1 MMSSSSKSVHSF
13 IHLFTTGSDVSFSS
27 LSLPF
32 SLSLPLVCMYYDFFS
47 AFFQLLSTVS
57 FRLII
62 GGDTEAVDVVK
73 DEKQMLCEES
83 NNQAKQIVELGKKF
97 AEEKENYVRNMYSL
111 LVTARTQIAALK
123 KENEKLK
130 MR

>member
-1 MMSSSSKSVHSF
+1 MHV
-13 IHLFTTGSDVSFSS
+13 LR
-27 LSLPF
+27 
-32 SLSLPLVCMYYDFFS
+32 FFS
-47 AFFQLLSTVS
+47 VFFQLLSTVS
-57 FRLII
+57 FRLIT